1 MKTPS
6 FLLLALS
13 LLVNHEVLAQSGRA
27 ISSHNFRS
35 QNAAQMRP
43 SHQVQWAQQNT
54 RFNLLAKK
62 QPTPNTCLH
71 QWMPITKIIQY
82 SNQQRSI
89 RGVQCQFCA
98 KQFFGRVPVVRCGND
113 PNWQKRLTIINN
125 LCQRWTYS
133 HERGNSSQTAGQ
145 IFRPSG
151 SPLLIP
157 GPRGSV
163 LSYSFSKDGK
173 FTQWSS
179 DGRCGLTIGGTWHL
193 ANDNRTLHWKRKHY
207 LGHSGSFQ
215 ILEVTKDIL
224 KITTSKT
231 VPPQKALWLTNFAQ
245 AKAQA
250 AKEGKLL
257 LMEFTGSDWCGP
269 CIALEKNVLSTDTF
283 KQNIPGK
290 FILLKLDNPR
300 DKSKQTPQEI
310 AQCRTLSA
318 QYKVRGV
325 PTIIITDAT
334 GKERHRQVGYS
345 SRQSAQQ
352 WVSSMLKVAGP

>member
-1 MKTPS
+1 
-6 FLLLALS
+6 
-13 LLVNHEVLAQSGRA
+13 
-27 ISSHNFRS
+27 
-35 QNAAQMRP
+35 MRP

-62 QPTPNTCLH
+62 QPAPNTCRH
-71 QWMPITKIIQY
+71 QWMPITKVVQIGKRKQTIPML
-82 SNQQRSI
+82 
-89 RGVQCQFCA
+89 QCQFCA
-98 KQFFGRVPVVRCGND
+98 KLTQRRICGTDQIMRQFTINALCRSWNHSYEEERNQVPG
-113 PNWQKRLTIINN
+113 TS
-125 LCQRWTYS
+125 T
-133 HERGNSSQTAGQ
+133 GQ
-145 IFRPSG
+145 IFRPTG
-151 SPLLIP
+151 SRQFPPSRFRMKYVFHKNGDFEYLTGPLP
-157 GPRGSV
+157 A
-163 LSYSFSKDGK
+163 
-173 FTQWSS
+173 
-179 DGRCGLTIGGTWHL
+179 CGWRVDRGTWQL
-193 ANDNRTLHWKRKHY
+193 GANNRTILWKGQR
-207 LGHSGSFQ
+207 GDGGSFQ
-215 ILEVTKDIL
+215 ILQVTQNIL
-224 KITTSKT
+224 KITTSKKT
-231 VPPQKALWLTNFAQ
+231 TPQKAVWLTNFAQ
-245 AKAQA
+245 AKIQA

-334 GKERHRQVGYS
+334 GSERHRQVGYS

-352 WVSSMLKVAGP
+352 WVSNILKVAGP